1 MAEIVL
7 GLGASHGP
15 PVTMPA
21 SQWPML
27 MEKDQVDK
35 RMDYA
40 ALVKTAKPT
49 IHEEIT
55 PERMQE
61 RFDTAQRSLGRLQA
75 VLEEAAP
82 DIILVVGD
90 DQNEQFSP
98 DHMPA
103 FCIYRGET
111 MEIVKRQ
118 RSGGQWGNMAWLGYS
133 SQGVPETPRPYEAAP
148 GLADHLI
155 RYLVD
160 EDFDMSAC
168 AQFKPEVGMGHAY
181 SFLYRTIL
189 PEGDIPVLPLMVNT
203 MYAPNTPTPKRCY
216 ELGQALRRGIEAWDS
231 NKKVAVMASGGLS
244 HVILDEELD
253 RTVVDALAE
262 KDADTLRALPRE
274 RLDRA
279 AGTTEIRNWI
289 VLAGAMEGLSMT
301 LASYEPCYRSPAATG
316 VGMAFAYWD

>member
-21 SQWPML
+21 SNWSML

-40 ALVKTAKPT
+40 ALVKSAKPN

-61 RFDTAQRSLGRLQA
+61 RFDTAQRSLARLKA
-75 VLEEAAP
+75 VLEETAP
-82 DIILVVGD
+82 DVIVVVGD

-103 FCIYRGET
+103 FCVYRGET

-118 RSGGQWGNMAWLGYS
+118 RTDGKWGNMAWLSYS
-133 SQGVPETPRPYEAAP
+133 SEGAPETPRPYEAAP
-148 GLADHLI
+148 DLANHLI
-155 RYLVD
+155 RNLVD
-160 EDFDMSAC
+160 QDFDISSC
-168 AQFKPEVGMGHAY
+168 AAFKPEVGMGHAY

-189 PEGDIPVLPLMVNT
+189 PDGDIPVLPIMVNT
-203 MYAPNTPTPKRCY
+203 MYAPNTPNPGRCY
-216 ELGQALRRGIEAWDS
+216 ELGRALRRGIEAWDS
-231 NKKVAVMASGGLS
+231 NKRVAVMASGGLS
-244 HVILDEELD
+244 HVIIDEDLD
-253 RTVVDALAE
+253 RIVVDALAE
-262 KDADTLRALPRE
+262 KDADTLKSLPKE

-279 AGTTEIRNWI
+279 AGTTEIRNWV
-289 VLAGAMEGLSMT
+289 VLAGAMEGLSMN
-301 LASYEPCYRSPAATG
+301 LASYEPCFRSPAATG
-316 VGMAFAYWD
+316 LGMAFAYWD

>member
-21 SQWPML
+21 SNWSML

-40 ALVKTAKPT
+40 ALVKAEKPT

-61 RFDTAQRSLGRLQA
+61 RYDIAQRSLGQLKA
-75 VLEEAAP
+75 VLEATAP
-82 DIILVVGD
+82 DVIVVVGD

-98 DHMPA
+98 DLMPA
-103 FCIYRGET
+103 FCVYRGDT

-118 RSGGQWGNMAWLGYS
+118 RSGGQWGNMAWLSYS

-148 GLADHLI
+148 DLANHLI
-155 RYLVD
+155 RFLVD
-160 EDFDMSAC
+160 EDFDISSC
-168 AQFKPEVGMGHAY
+168 ATFKPEVGMGHAY

-189 PEGDIPVLPLMVNT
+189 PAGNIPVLPIMVNT
-203 MYAPNTPTPKRCY
+203 MYAPNTPTPGRCY
-216 ELGQALRRGIEAWDS
+216 ELGRALRRGIEAWAA
-231 NKKVAVMASGGLS
+231 NKRVAVMASGGLS
-244 HVILDEELD
+244 HVIIDEELD
-253 RTVVDALAE
+253 RIVVDALAE
-262 KDADTLRALPRE
+262 KDVETLRTLPRE

-289 VLAGAMEGLSMT
+289 VLAGAMEGLSMN

-316 VGMAFAYWD
+316 LGMAFAYWT